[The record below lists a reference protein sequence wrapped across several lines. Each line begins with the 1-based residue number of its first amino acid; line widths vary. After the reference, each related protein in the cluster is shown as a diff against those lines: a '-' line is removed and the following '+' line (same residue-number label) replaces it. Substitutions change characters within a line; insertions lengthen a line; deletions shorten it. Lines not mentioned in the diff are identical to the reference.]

1 MFANVWFFWSPPI
14 YNRTNIDF
22 IAGSQPLQGASK
34 RNAWFHSII
43 HCAMRNTNSCFT
55 AMNDH
60 THQRPQSNCQSFSR
74 CSIGNFVDQTVFFLV
89 GLAMFFNSI
98 NSIILTQNWCWP
110 FWVKIALLSWFF
122 LNYQEEKN
130 DWGQTQKQK
139 YNMHSKIY
147 QFQRNVS
154 PKVTWKRGECAEPL
168 PSKNMKG
175 TRRWR
180 EYTTQWIRT
189 PRKFPRQTSNLEHMC
204 ENMFWRHVS
213 ICYEHAAKMIWG

>member
-1 MFANVWFFWSPPI
+1 MISFDHPLHDAKYELLFHRNEWPYAPASTIQLSKLFEVQYRKFRWP
-14 YNRTNIDF
+14 NR
-22 IAGSQPLQGASK
+22 
-34 RNAWFHSII
+34 
-43 HCAMRNTNSCFT
+43 
-55 AMNDH
+55 
-60 THQRPQSNCQSFSR
+60 
-74 CSIGNFVDQTVFFLV
+74 VFFGRFGYV
-89 GLAMFFNSI
+89 F
-98 NSIILTQNWCWP
+98 NSIILTHNWCWP

-122 LNYQEEKN
+122 WNYQEEKN
-130 DWGQTQKQK
+130 DWRQTQKQK

>member
-1 MFANVWFFWSPPI
+1 MIFWSPPI